1 MSDSAVAVQSYDLF
15 TPEAMADPNGLLHRI
30 RAESPVSLVPQ
41 LDAYL
46 LTRHADIVAA
56 LKDRRLSPANM
67 AQTLATFSQAEQD
80 ELLPLRQSME
90 LWMGHTV
97 EADHVRFQQLLKRY
111 FTPATVNGLR
121 PRVRELT
128 GELLD
133 AAAEQGRMDV
143 VADLAYPLPANVIAE
158 MLGMPTEEREQLQ
171 AWSRDILAI
180 FQLSDVEQLRRSQRS
195 VLEMQEYVRGLV
207 RQRRADP
214 RDDLISMFV
223 AAEREGQVDEDEIVA
238 NCVLLLF
245 AGHET
250 TAGLIANGLALL
262 FQNPDELAR
271 LKADPELT
279 PGAVEEM
286 LRCDGPASVIVRVS
300 TEPVEV
306 GGLDLPAGKRFYLA
320 MMAGNRDPE
329 VFTDPDRFDIGR
341 KPNRHTAFG
350 LGAFY
355 CLGAALARTEADEC
369 FRLLLDRFPDLHPVS
384 DVLDRSPVPPLG
396 HRLHSLHVEF

>member
-15 TPEAMADPNGLLHRI
+15 TPEAMADPMPLLHRI
-30 RAESPVSLVPQ
+30 RAESPVSHLPQ

-46 LTRHADIVAA
+46 LTRHADIVAT
-56 LKDRRLSPANM
+56 LKDRRFSPANM
-67 AQTLATFSQAEQD
+67 AQGLATFTQAQQD
-80 ELLPLRQSME
+80 ELLPLRDSMH

-121 PRVRELT
+121 PRIRELT
-128 GELLD
+128 AELLD
-133 AAAEQGRMDV
+133 AVADRGRMDV

-158 MLGMPTEEREQLQ
+158 MLGMPTSEREQLQ
-171 AWSRDILAI
+171 AWSRDIVAI
-180 FQLSDVEQLRRSQRS
+180 FQLADFERLRQSQRS
-195 VLEMQEYVRGLV
+195 VLEMEDYVRGLV

-214 RDDLISMFV
+214 REDLISMFV
-223 AAEREGQVDEDEIVA
+223 AAEREGQVTEDEIVA

-250 TAGLIANGLALL
+250 TAGLIANGLVLL
-262 FQNPDELAR
+262 LENPDELAR
-271 LKADPELT
+271 LKADPDLT
-279 PGAVEEM
+279 PAAVEEM
-286 LRCDGPASVIVRVS
+286 LRCDGPASLIVRES
-300 TEPVEV
+300 TAPVEV

-329 VFTDPDRFDIGR
+329 VFADPDRFDITR
-341 KPNRHTAFG
+341 RPNRHTAFG

-369 FRLLLDRFPDLHPVS
+369 FRALLGRFPDLRPAY
-384 DVLDRSPVPPLG
+384 DALDRSPVPPLG
-396 HRLHSLHVEF
+396 HRLHSLNVEF